1 MTANTK
7 ALPKKLITKS
17 KDTLTMKREEG
28 KSEEKQFAEIVL
40 STTNRNTVTSLKPIL
55 A

>member
-17 KDTLTMKREEG
+17 KDTLTMKRVEG
-28 KSEEKQFAEIVL
+28 NPTPAIAAESARCVVFDDL
-40 STTNRNTVTSLKPIL
+40 VQIL
-55 A
+55 GN